1 MHKARLVG
9 EVSMK
14 IMSLTEGDDRSARV
28 QGSRRCPRHD
38 RRSSQEA
45 RLLQVLYNLR
55 RFDHVRCKVAFCLL
69 VRDVCFRL
77 TSIFGLRPM
86 QVRDTRHRVKL
97 WSSPRRA
104 VCVWLHAGG
113 YIGLTDFV
121 LSVACDFASHW
132 PFAVSRLCRC
142 PHTSAASPCAPA
154 TVPCALQRCLR

>member
-1 MHKARLVG
+1 MMSMHKARLVG

-14 IMSLTEGDDRSARV
+14 MMSLTEGDDPESVSPTSHARSARV
-28 QGSRRCPRHD
+28 QVSRRCPRHD

-55 RFDHVRCKVAFCLL
+55 RFYHVRCKVAFCLL

-77 TSIFGLRPM
+77 TPIFGLCPM
-86 QVRDTRHRVKL
+86 HVRDTRHRVKL

-113 YIGLTDFV
+113 
-121 LSVACDFASHW
+121 
-132 PFAVSRLCRC
+132 
-142 PHTSAASPCAPA
+142 
-154 TVPCALQRCLR
+154 